1 MDEQTRRTTVE
12 DRTGIAEDERQAPIR
27 ADIERWEG
35 ELAAAVAE
43 RDEAERVLGI
53 RRGEGW
59 MPPTADE
66 KIAANRVMEGIPAK
80 IGRALHNIQLQES
93 HLLRPKWQEKEPNS

>member
-1 MDEQTRRTTVE
+1 M
-12 DRTGIAEDERQAPIR
+12 DERQQAV
-27 ADIERWEG
+27 ASDIERWEG

-59 MPPTADE
+59 VPPTADE
-66 KIAANRVMEGIPAK
+66 KIAANRVMEGVPAK
-80 IGRALHNIQLQES
+80 IGRSLHNL
-93 HLLRPKWQEKEPNS
+93 HLLEQRMVRPPVQHSDPARGVL